1 LLNIDKEYDGN
12 KTEKTWVVSD
22 IPIGNYKINFI
33 ALGKKVKY
41 DLKIEEGVKK
51 HLLVNILNNEA
62 KEIVLT
68 WDRTYGGSGYDGA
81 SSLIQTTDGGYAV
94 AGWTSSKG
102 AGKSDFWVI
111 KLVSYS
117 GTELTTIQIPTIPVM
132 PKAMEEVTEPSP
144 TIQSGSLST
153 GTFLVKKLSGGY
165 RELKIEN
172 GRNLDAVGVLASSRE
187 PKIPLIA
194 VYIQSKDSFTVEG
207 IKDDMY
213 TLYFTLGE
221 DWDSDMK
228 KFTRKTTYARFE
240 DQLEFKTTRT
250 ATGIRYTVFTV
261 TLHPVIGG
269 TAGTKPV
276 SEADFPDLNFREI
289 YTQRQQYLN
298 PIKGCKKWNEIKQ

>member
-1 LLNIDKEYDGN
+1 
-12 KTEKTWVVSD
+12 
-22 IPIGNYKINFI
+22 
-33 ALGKKVKY
+33 
-41 DLKIEEGVKK
+41 
-51 HLLVNILNNEA
+51 
-62 KEIVLT
+62 
-68 WDRTYGGSGYDGA
+68 
-81 SSLIQTTDGGYAV
+81 
-94 AGWTSSKG
+94 
-102 AGKSDFWVI
+102 
-111 KLVSYS
+111 
-117 GTELTTIQIPTIPVM
+117 
-132 PKAMEEVTEPSP
+132 
-144 TIQSGSLST
+144 
-153 GTFLVKKLSGGY
+153 
-165 RELKIEN
+165 
-172 GRNLDAVGVLASSRE
+172 LDAVGVLASSRK

-276 SEADFPDLNFREI
+276 SEADFPDLNWGV
-289 YTQRQQYLN
+289 LK
-298 PIKGCKKWNEIKQ
+298 IKS